1 MKKKSIALTL
11 LALAGAVGM
20 VACSGGNEESSSSAP
35 VSEEPTS
42 SESAATVA
50 GRIVVNSKMPS
61 EIEVNTT
68 LDLEQYVTVT
78 KVDTWSVETDS
89 DNIKIDGHKIKGID
103 YGSFRIRIVAGTTK
117 KAVDGYVVSKDK
129 LAFNKIVESIS
140 NNYTVQAIMVGT
152 ETSTTYD
159 TPMGMA
165 FHNANYFAAQ
175 ETDTNYNP
183 TKNFSGYLTAPD
195 KNAYSFSYEADK
207 DDGSNPTNFVVEPG
221 IQRSIDN
228 YYLGGTLAIKGS
240 DYVEVMDKEGNPSGV
255 YELKNRTTDDYGNT
269 LVGDIGST
277 TLGLTLDSFVN
288 NYSATFYSAYDE
300 ESGAVTFELVGT
312 VRNQTSALGLAII
325 IGDINKTGVEPIDNW
340 LANPAYPEPYAL
352 NDLKAIFSNMNE
364 KKNYKVESEGYWLNM
379 STGDK
384 ASASEA
390 AAATESANG
399 LFFTYNL
406 ESYVTEEAYYSV
418 INSVS
423 GAESYNG
430 VGFKFEEDATE
441 AYFIRDNKFYS
452 VNGTRKLAAD
462 GNSVKWDKAVVNSDV
477 VAKEGESLTLWDTN
491 LSSVYFTD
499 ENLAKANWN
508 RKVTLTNGL
517 NQEVGTGY
525 YFTEQGEDNGQ
536 LIYQSLMQIGNLVGA
551 ALWTNFTQN
560 YAQFS
565 YQYWVANKDGTAS
578 FINYVPWGTVGNGT
592 YYYFQESTFKDIGT
606 TAIPAEANIAGIVTG
621 DATSAA

>member
-1 MKKKSIALTL
+1 MKKKSIVLTL
-11 LALAGAVGM
+11 LALAGAATM
-20 VACSGGNEESSSSAP
+20 VACSGGNEEKSSS
-35 VSEEPTS
+35 VTEEPTS

-50 GRIVVNSKMPS
+50 GRIIVNSKMPS

-89 DNIKIDGHKIKGID
+89 DNIKIEGHKIKGID
-103 YGSFRIRIVAGTTK
+103 YGSFRLRIVAGTTK
-117 KAVDGYVVSKDK
+117 KAIDGYIVSKEK
-129 LAFNKIVESIS
+129 LAFNKVIESIS
-140 NNYTVQAIMVGT
+140 NNYTAQAIMVGS
-152 ETSTTYD
+152 EASTTYD

-175 ETDTNYNP
+175 ETDSSHNP
-183 TKNFSGYLTAPD
+183 TKSFSGYLTAPD

-228 YYLGGTLAIKGS
+228 YYLGGTLSILGT
-240 DYVEVMDKEGNPSGV
+240 DYVEVLDKEGNPSGV
-255 YELKNRTTDDYGNT
+255 YELKNRTTDDYGST

-277 TLGLTLDSFVN
+277 TLRGLTLDSFVSK
-288 NYSATFYSAYDE
+288 YSATFYSSYDE
-300 ESGAVTFELVGT
+300 KSGAVAFELVGT
-312 VRNQTSALGLAII
+312 VKDQTSALGLAIFL
-325 IGDINKTGVEPIDNW
+325 GDINKTGVEPIDSW
-340 LANPAYPEPYAL
+340 LASPAYPEPYAV
-352 NDLKAIFSNMNE
+352 NDLKAIFSEMNE
-364 KKNYKVESEGYWLNM
+364 KKSYKVESDGYWLNT
-379 STGDK
+379 STGEK

-390 AAATESANG
+390 AAASKAANG

-406 ESYVTEEAYYSV
+406 ESYVTEDAYYSV

-430 VGFKFEEDATE
+430 AGFNFAEDATE
-441 AYFIRDNKFYS
+441 AYFIRDNKLYS
-452 VNGTRKLAAD
+452 VNGARKVAAE
-462 GNSVKWDKAVVNSDV
+462 GNSVEWGKAAVSSDI
-477 VAKEGESLTLWDTN
+477 VAGEGKSLTIWDTN
-491 LSSVYFTD
+491 LSSAYFTD
-499 ENLAKANWN
+499 VNLDKANWN

-517 NQEVGTGY
+517 NQEVGIGY

-551 ALWTNFTQN
+551 ALWTNFTKN

-621 DATSAA
+621 DSTSAA